1 MTPADADRQCRL
13 PRPLA
18 ALLFAIATALWAS
31 VAAAQ
36 VQDSAQQKCIN
47 GLNKSGL
54 KVAATQAKEGQGCLG
69 AAAKGGVTPT
79 AQACLTADAKG
90 KLAKARAGTVAADG
104 KCTTTP
110 SFGKTTVEAINTTAA
125 SEQVGLVADLFG
137 ADLTA
142 AVLTSSTD
150 AAGAKCQAAVLKG
163 SNSLTT
169 TLLKSFLAC
178 KKDGLASTFASAAD
192 LAECFDVALADASG
206 KLGKAEAKLATAV
219 DKSCTQAGVALAT
232 AFPGTCK
239 GAAPFADCVEARV
252 RHHTCLM
259 LNAWD
264 GLGRLCDFSLFEETI
279 TVPNSVEP
287 NKTPGSPGV
296 VVTNLKLI
304 TQFGTDP
311 FSLNNSKYTRWRLNG
326 PVRTPDAILIL
337 VPGFGAGANNF
348 RIMAEN
354 LIPRVRRD
362 HGLILEVWGFH
373 RRSDQ
378 LEDRAG
384 AVLATASRNAQVAL
398 DWYYGAQLGLTLHP
412 DLVAGPNRRAVFYNS
427 SSDIPFLANWTGEV
441 FSRDLD
447 VVVDLARATATNA
460 NVFLGGHSAGTGDT
474 ARYAAT
480 DFNFT
485 DIGPADPGYAKL
497 RGLVLLE
504 GPGGRTGGTPLT
516 ADSLDRIEAKFDGGL
531 FGAVRDNAARCVD
544 GSTPCTIAT
553 EATACSGQVPPKCTL
568 PTTAYSAVAGLSAQ
582 VSAAAQP
589 LAIQAL
595 TDPNSGLA
603 ILKVDQAGPDTAAVD
618 LVPELALLKAAF
630 PNNYTAHGLI
640 GAFLDDDGIV
650 VELLGSRSVAT
661 SMGKPGPTVGGIGTW
676 TSIFDGTTGGIAD
689 SFHGPAPTTFSD
701 SGFSNA
707 IWGWEKEVT
716 RIDRFDDT
724 FIAGGNTASD
734 WYYAT
739 SGLSVTSAP
748 GVCTLGFCSAGNVG
762 AACTTD
768 AGCAQS
774 INLDSTALSVGRS
787 RRDIANLTQ
796 AGQIDIPVICFG
808 GSNGLVPLP
817 GLFVGFANSIAPCTQ
832 LPCTGTTAR
841 VVDAAL
847 PNPAFPTFGN
857 IDGGFEVH
865 ISEGYAHNDI
875 VTAEDIPSNKVLA
888 PLSDFIAR
896 NVVP

>member
-1 MTPADADRQCRL
+1 MTHADADRQSRL

-18 ALLFAIATALWAS
+18 ALLFAIAAALWSS

-69 AAAKGGVTPT
+69 AAAKGVELN

-90 KLAKARAGTVAADG
+90 KVAKAQAGTDAADG

-110 SFGKTTVEAINTTAA
+110 SFGKTNALAINNTAK

-142 AVLTSSTD
+142 AVLKSSD
-150 AAGAKCQAAVLKG
+150 NAAGAKCQAAVLKG

-178 KKDGLASTFASAAD
+178 KKDGLKSTVPGEQIASAPD
-192 LAECFDVALADASG
+192 LGDCFDVMLADASG
-206 KLGKAEAKLATAV
+206 KIKKAEDKFTDTVAKTCTAE
-219 DKSCTQAGVALAT
+219 SVALAT
-232 AFPGTCK
+232 AFPGPCAVGTTN
-239 GAAPFADCVEARV
+239 PFLGCVKDRV

-264 GLGRLCDFSLFEETI
+264 GLARLCDFLLFEETI

-287 NKTPGSPGV
+287 DDTPGSEGV
-296 VVTNLKLI
+296 VVTNLNLI

-348 RIMAEN
+348 RIIAEN

-362 HGLILEVWGFH
+362 HNLVLEVWGFH

-384 AVLATASRNAQVAL
+384 AILATTSGKALVAL
-398 DWYYGAQLGLTLHP
+398 DWYYGLQLGFTLHP
-412 DLVAGPNRRAVFYNS
+412 DLVAGPNRRAVFYNT
-427 SSDIPFLANWTGEV
+427 SSDIPFLANWTSGV
-441 FSRDLD
+441 FSRDID
-447 VVVDLARATATNA
+447 VVVELARSTATNA
-460 NVFLGGHSAGTGDT
+460 NVFLGGHSAGGGFM
-474 ARYAAT
+474 AQYAAT
-480 DFNFT
+480 DFEPTGF
-485 DIGPADPGYAKL
+485 GPPEAGYAKL
-497 RGLVLLE
+497 RGLVMLE
-504 GPGGRTGGTPLT
+504 GWGGSTGGTPLT
-516 ADSLDRIEAKFDGGL
+516 SDSLDRIEAKFDGGL

-544 GSTPCTIAT
+544 GTTPCTIAT
-553 EATACSGQVPPKCTL
+553 EATACFGQVPPKCTL
-568 PTTAYSAVAGLSAQ
+568 PTTAYSAVAGLSPQ
-582 VSAAAQP
+582 ISAAAQP

-595 TDPNSGLA
+595 TDPNSGKA
-603 ILKVDQAGPDTAAVD
+603 ILKVDWDGPSTAAVD
-618 LVPELALLKAAF
+618 KVPELALLNFVLADQ
-630 PNNYTAHGLI
+630 YTAHGLI
-640 GAFLDDDGIV
+640 GAFLDDDGV
-650 VELLGSRSVAT
+650 GASFSPAVAT
-661 SMGKPGPTVGGIGTW
+661 SMGKQGLRVGGLLTW
-676 TSIFDGTTGGIAD
+676 NSIFNGSNGNEAGAD
-689 SFHGPAPTTFSD
+689 HGPPPTTLP
-701 SGFSNA
+701 GA
-707 IWGWEKEVT
+707 IWGTEREVT
-716 RIDRFDDT
+716 RLARFDDT

-734 WYYAT
+734 WYYAS

-748 GVCTLGFCSAGNVG
+748 GVCTAGFCSAGNVP
-762 AACTTD
+762 AACTTN

-774 INLDSTALSVGRS
+774 ISLDSTALSVGRG
-787 RRDIANLTQ
+787 RRDIVNLTQ
-796 AGQIDIPVICFG
+796 AANINIPVICFG
-808 GSNGLVPLP
+808 GSNGLVPVPGIDLP
-817 GLFVGFANSIAPCTQ
+817 FASSLGLCTQ
-832 LPCTGTTAR
+832 PPCNSTTQR

-857 IDGGFEVH
+857 VAGGFEVY
-865 ISEGYAHNDI
+865 ISEGFAHNDI
-875 VTAEDIPSNKVLA
+875 VTAEDIPSNNVLA